1 VEDLS
6 STEKKV
12 AVKLVPKRLGTAAI
26 SHMVQPRTNK
36 QTNKHL
42 LGDPHPTKEDFH
54 KDQYINMGRLTV
66 K

>member
-1 VEDLS
+1 MEDLS
-6 STEKKV
+6 STKKKV
-12 AVKLVPKRLGTAAI
+12 AVKLVPKKVGDCRHKPYGTAK
-26 SHMVQPRTNK
+26 NK
-36 QTNKHL
+36 QTNKHV